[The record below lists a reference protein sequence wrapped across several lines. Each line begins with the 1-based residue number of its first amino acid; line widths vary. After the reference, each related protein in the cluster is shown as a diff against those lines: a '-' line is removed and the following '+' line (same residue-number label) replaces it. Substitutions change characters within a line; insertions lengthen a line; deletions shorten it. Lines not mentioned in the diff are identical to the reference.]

1 MPNLFVITGANG
13 AGKSTLSQF
22 LLPNEISHLNVF
34 DGDLFFVKSLQ
45 EIFPSQTKSPKYARD
60 MAFQATVEEFEK
72 LVNLAIET
80 KSSFAY
86 EGHFSSESPWQIIR
100 KFKENGYHITMIFL
114 MVEELAISLRRVTE
128 RVKTGGHYVTPQ
140 EIEKNFYGNI
150 IQLDKHFTVLND
162 LIIADNSI
170 QGITNQILYLSG
182 NKIVNCISTSLLPH
196 WFIKHLPNILS
207 IIKQL

>member
-22 LLPNEISHLNVF
+22 LLPNEIAHLNVF

-60 MAFQATVEEFEK
+60 MAFKATVEEFEK
-72 LVNLAIET
+72 LVSSAIEFNL
-80 KSSFAY
+80 SFAY
-86 EGHFSSESPWQIIR
+86 EGHFSSESPWHIIR
-100 KFKENGYHITMIFL
+100 QFKEKGYHITMIFL

-150 IQLDKHFTVLND
+150 IQLDKHFTLLND

-170 QGITNQILYLSG
+170 QGITNQICYLSES
-182 NKIVNCISTSLLPH
+182 KIINCIDTSFLPH
-196 WFIKHLPNILS
+196 WFIKHLPNISS
-207 IIKQL
+207 IIK

>member
-22 LLPNEISHLNVF
+22 LLPDDIAHLTVF
-34 DGDLFFVKSLQ
+34 DGDLFFVKTLQ
-45 EIFPSQTKSPKYARD
+45 EIFPSQTKSPKYARN
-60 MAFQATVEEFEK
+60 MAFQATVEEFEN
-72 LVNLAIET
+72 LVSSAII
-80 KSSFAY
+80 SNASFAY

-100 KFKENGYHITMIFL
+100 KFKENNYHVTMIFL

-150 IQLDKHFTVLND
+150 IQLDKHFTLIND
-162 LIIADNSI
+162 LIIADNST
-170 QGITNQILYLSG
+170 QGITNQILYLSD
-182 NKIVNCISTSLLPH
+182 NKIVSCIEKTTLPH
-196 WFIKHLPNILS
+196 WFTKHLINISSL
-207 IIKQL
+207 IE